1 MIKFYYTPIPDGK
14 KIAIFLEELELSY
27 SIHPFKLSS
36 VDYPLQTLTTL
47 SPEERGPII
56 IDPKPHTGEPPLTL
70 YGASTILVYL
80 AEKSGHLASFGLR
93 HRYDV
98 LQWLFWLEN
107 KLMPT
112 LENME
117 YFSHHSKRIIPS
129 TIELYQNET
138 IGVYRSLNQSL
149 TTNMYIA
156 GDRYSIADIALYPLV
171 DDYQKQRID
180 LQDYPAVNNWYQ
192 RISKRQAVVIAR
204 RIDTEWQLKSKM
216 E

>member
-27 SIHPFKLSS
+27 SIHPFKIGD
-36 VDYPLQTLTTL
+36 VNYPQQTRTTL

-56 IDPKPHTGEPPLTL
+56 IDPKPHTGEAPLTL

-80 AEKSGHLASFGLR
+80 AEKSGHLASDGLR
-93 HRYDV
+93 HHYDV

-107 KLMPT
+107 ELMPT

-129 TIELYQNET
+129 AIEFYHNKTIAVYQLLDQN
-138 IGVYRSLNQSL
+138 L
-149 TTNMYIA
+149 TKNMYIA
-156 GDRYSIADIALYPLV
+156 GDSYSIADIALYPLV

-180 LQDYPAVNNWYQ
+180 LQNYPAVNNWYQ
-192 RISKRQAVVIAR
+192 RISKRQAVIIAR
-204 RIDTEWQLKSKM
+204 RIDTEWRLKSKI